1 MNTEN
6 RIMLFLIGGGRNGEE
21 SDKVDKRDSLHA

>member
-6 RIMLFLIGGGRNGEE
+6 RIMLFLIGGDGNGEE
-21 SDKVDKRDSLHA
+21 SEKVDERDPVRP